1 MDKPLVVYI
10 YLVIE
15 MMPITASP
23 ACVKILI
30 FSHTKCDYQVILAF
44 NYLQSDD
51 SQENID

>member
-23 ACVKILI
+23 ACVKLLI

-44 NYLQSDD
+44 YYLQSDD